1 MKIGT
6 LLSAC
11 TVALLTTLVPM
22 VAQAADPLAV
32 TLTTD
37 QSEYI
42 RTEDAPSQA
51 VVTLQVKNTSALA
64 VTVSFSNG
72 KKYDFVARDASG
84 ATVWTWSDGKTFSST
99 PSNLILAPGASVTY
113 QEVWSFSDA
122 DGLPVLDGTYD
133 ISGIFT
139 GQYLGR
145 SGAKEATQ
153 SVSVYTP
160 DPLVAAFSTDKS
172 AYSRLGAAAKLNL
185 VLTNVAAHPVTVD
198 FQNGQ
203 HAEFTARNA
212 SGQVVWTWSH
222 GKVFGQDPEQLVI
235 GSGESVTFSGTWSF
249 GTDSG
254 AFLPDGNYTVD
265 GTFLGTYYGAA
276 SAKGGESTVRVYTL
290 F

>member
-32 TLTTD
+32 SLTTD

-42 RTEDAPSQA
+42 RSEEAPSQA
-51 VVTLQVKNTSALA
+51 VVTLVVKNTSALP
-64 VTVSFSNG
+64 VTISFANG
-72 KKYDFVARDASG
+72 QKYDFVARDASG
-84 ATVWTWSDGKTFSST
+84 ATVWTWSEGKTFGSGST
-99 PSNLILAPGASVTY
+99 LVLGAGTSVTY
-113 QEVWSFSDA
+113 QEVWSFADA
-122 DGLPVLDGTYD
+122 NGTPVLDGTYD
-133 ISGIFT
+133 ISGVFT

-145 SGAKEATQ
+145 SGAKVATQ

-160 DPLVAAFSTDKS
+160 DPLVATFSTNKS
-172 AYSRLGAAAKLNL
+172 AYSRLGGAAQLSL
-185 VLTNVAAHPVTVD
+185 VLTNVAAHPVTVG

-203 HAEFTARNA
+203 YAEFTARNA
-212 SGQVVWTWSH
+212 SGQGVWTWSK
-222 GKVFGQDPEQLVI
+222 GKVFGQDPEELVI

-249 GTDSG
+249 TTDSG
-254 AFLPDGNYTVD
+254 GLLLDGNYTLD
-265 GTFLGTYYGAA
+265 GTFLGTYYGAS
-276 SAKGGESTVRVYTL
+276 SAKGGESAVRVYTL